1 MNTTLVFVIAALVLT
16 ALVSSVILWTLLRQR
31 IEPVVTNQAQANAAI
46 YRDQLAELDNE
57 FAQGTLDDTG
67 LAYARD
73 ELKRR
78 LLEDTP
84 VSDPVQPRQMQR
96 SVSLAV
102 ALAVLFPILGLS
114 TYVALGNPQAMDPQV
129 RHGAAS
135 QDGNR
140 PDMSQLADMLAKK
153 LEANPNNAEG
163 WVMLGRT
170 YRSLQRGDE
179 ALKAFDKA
187 AALDPDDEIA
197 LERVELLADMR
208 GGSFD
213 GEPWRV
219 IQGILKKDAKHYSAL
234 LLAGGASFT
243 ERKYADALRYWGQAR
258 AQLAPGEKDADGLD
272 KAMAQA
278 REQLGQQSPPAK
290 AAKSAPSGNVSAA
303 PSQGTSV
310 AGKVELAAALRDK
323 VSPNDTVFIYATPA
337 NGERV
342 PLAIVRTTVGKLP
355 MNFTLDDSTAMNPQR
370 KLSGEA
376 QVTLK
381 ARVSKSGNAMTQPG
395 DLTGSLSSVKV
406 GSRDVTLT
414 INEAVK

>member
-1 MNTTLVFVIAALVLT
+1 MNATLVFVIAALVLT
-16 ALVSSVILWTLLRQR
+16 ALVSSVILWSLLRQR
-31 IEPVVTNQAQANAAI
+31 TTSVVTDQAQANAAI

-57 FAQGTLDDTG
+57 YAQGTLDDAG

-84 VSDPVQPRQMQR
+84 IASPPQQPKQAQR

-102 ALAVLFPILGLS
+102 ALALLFPILGLS
-114 TYVALGNPQAMDPQV
+114 TYVLLGNPQAIDPQA
-129 RHGAAS
+129 RMAAPAGS
-135 QDGNR
+135 DEAR
-140 PDMSQLADMLAKK
+140 PDMSTLADMLAKK

-170 YRSLQRGDE
+170 YRSLQRGPE
-179 ALKAFDKA
+179 ALQAYDKA
-187 AALDPDDEIA
+187 AVLNPDDEIA
-197 LERVELLADMR
+197 LERAELLAEVR

-219 IQGILKKDAKHYSAL
+219 IQGVLKKDAKNYSAL

-243 ERKYADALRYWGQAR
+243 DGKYADALRYWGIAR

-272 KAMAQA
+272 KAIAQA
-278 REQLGQQSPPAK
+278 RERLGQKSPA
-290 AAKSAPSGNVSAA
+290 AA
-303 PSQGTSV
+303 PQGASV
-310 AGKVELAAALRDK
+310 SGRVDLAAALKSK
-323 VSPNDTVFIYATPA
+323 VSPDDTVFIYATPA

-342 PLAIVRTTVGKLP
+342 PLAIVRTTVSKLP
-355 MNFTLDDSTAMNPQR
+355 LNFTLDDTTAMNPQR
-370 KLSGEA
+370 KISGEA

-381 ARVSKSGNAMTQPG
+381 ARVSKSGNAMSQAG
-395 DLTGSLSSVKV
+395 DLLGTLNAVKV

-414 INEAVK
+414 IDDVVK